1 MWQTW
6 VFGGFIVFRISGIM
20 HPKEIDE
27 AEGSARDFFVILKMF
42 EKFIRFK
49 RLLQAHFGNKTPRE
63 EKHEQEKSDYIF
75 HLSNVEKI
83 RNLLDIYGL
92 NLFKQLRKRPNPPL
106 EGKKYG

>member
-1 MWQTW
+1 MRQTRM
-6 VFGGFIVFRISGIM
+6 FGRFVVLRICGIM

-27 AEGSARDFFVILKMF
+27 AEGSAGDFFVILKMF

-83 RNLLDIYGL
+83 RNLLDIYRL
-92 NLFKQLRKRPNPPL
+92 NLFKQLRIRPNPPL
-106 EGKKYG
+106 EGENYG